1 MFWKWKDWEWHSF
14 ALITFQKVLPTHSCC
29 IMPKRLEKKN
39 VLRQKPRKLISNNRV
54 IGRSMMKSLGSVD
67 GVKYD
72 SSESEMDSGFSPEL
86 AVFWCCRLLL
96 PPNDGI
102 QNIDKTVNNT
112 LSTTQKQHQETPV
125 LLSKICWQHHE
136 GNYRIHWQSRN
147 SFKMNVNHSYTLI

>member
-1 MFWKWKDWEWHSF
+1 M
-14 ALITFQKVLPTHSCC
+14 LPTHSCC
-29 IMPKRLEKKN
+29 SMPKRLEKKN

-112 LSTTQKQHQETPV
+112 LSTTQKHTNNSFRNTKKHLYCYQKFAGNIMKATIVSFGNQET
-125 LLSKICWQHHE
+125 LL
-136 GNYRIHWQSRN
+136 R
-147 SFKMNVNHSYTLI
+147 